1 MKKLTMILLFLLST
15 NGFTAENKITNTKLK
30 NSIVNMSK
38 TLTDF
43 SKNEW
48 KKTKEYQ
55 EENWAKMKLQFASTK
70 NKLSGFFS
78 DLNLD

>member
-15 NGFTAENKITNTKLK
+15 NGFAAENKITNTKLK

-38 TLTDF
+38 TVTDF

-48 KKTKEYQ
+48 K
-55 EENWAKMKLQFASTK
+55 
-70 NKLSGFFS
+70 
-78 DLNLD
+78 